1 MARSPAPIGAH
12 VSVAGGLAQSL
23 PCAAKIGAEAVQVW
37 LSSPRAWAPW
47 PADPDGDA
55 AFAAECRLPVFVHAP
70 YLVNFGSPS
79 AQTLARSRSA
89 LEFAMRRGA
98 AVGARAVVVHA
109 GSAVLGNRWADAVR
123 QVRENVL
130 PVLDAVPGG
139 PRLLIEHT
147 AGSGAALASDA
158 ESLADYLDALGRDPR
173 IGVCLDTC
181 HMHAAGHDM
190 STPASFAAAVRAYSR
205 AAGPGGI
212 GLVHV
217 NDSRDPAG
225 SKRDRHEALGRGTIG
240 RDAFA
245 ALFTSPATR
254 RVPLVV
260 ETDDADHAHDIATL
274 KSLRNAALRGPDD
287 QQTATN
293 LVSSAPKREV
303 GV

>member
-1 MARSPAPIGAH
+1 MT
-12 VSVAGGLAQSL
+12 GGLAKSL
-23 PCAAKIGAEAVQVW
+23 AYAAKIGAEVMQVW

-47 PADPDGDA
+47 PADPGGDA

-79 AQTLARSRSA
+79 PQTLARSRSA
-89 LEFAMRRGA
+89 LEFALRRGA
-98 AVGARAVVVHA
+98 AVGARGVVVHA
-109 GSAVLGNRWADAVR
+109 GSAVLGNRWADAMR

-130 PVLDAVPGG
+130 PVLDMVPGG

-147 AGSGAALASDA
+147 AGGGAALASDA
-158 ESLADYLDALGRDPR
+158 ESLANYLDALGRDPR
-173 IGVCLDTC
+173 IGACLDTC

-205 AAGPGGI
+205 AAGRGGI

-225 SKRDRHEALGRGTIG
+225 SKRDRHEAVGRGTIG
-240 RDAFA
+240 RAAFA
-245 ALFTSPATR
+245 ALFTAPATR

-260 ETDDADHAHDIATL
+260 ETADTGHAQDIATL
-274 KSLRNAALRGPDD
+274 KALRAAAKTG
-287 QQTATN
+287 
-293 LVSSAPKREV
+293 
-303 GV
+303 